1 MTLMP
6 VKTILMVC
14 RMAAEMGNVFPFPL
28 QLWSTIFLMTLL
40 QCLNL
45 NLTEDERAAREL
57 LAGDA

>member
-1 MTLMP
+1 
-6 VKTILMVC
+6 MVC
-14 RMAAEMGNVFPFPL
+14 RMAASVGNVFPFSL

-40 QCLNL
+40 QRLNL